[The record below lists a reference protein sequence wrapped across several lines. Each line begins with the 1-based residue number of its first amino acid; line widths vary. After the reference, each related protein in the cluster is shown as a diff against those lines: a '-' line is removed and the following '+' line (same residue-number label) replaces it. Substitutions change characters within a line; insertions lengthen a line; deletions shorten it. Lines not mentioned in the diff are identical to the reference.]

1 MIADVAWPVVVA
13 LGLVCACGALT
24 QSVAGFGL
32 AVVAAPFV
40 VLLAPDLMP
49 GALLVPSVV
58 LPLAELSRGLRD
70 IDVRSLGWAT
80 LGRLLLMPVGVA
92 LVAFTS
98 ADVIAVVVGVMVLVA
113 VVASVR
119 TFDVRPAPTTAFA
132 AGTVTGVTGTAASIG
147 GPFLSLVLQHERP
160 SRIRSTLAAFFT
172 IGAALSITAL
182 SLAGE
187 MTRQQVTVGLCWVPF
202 LVLGVLAAVPVR
214 RRMPPERMR
223 RYVLTVATVA
233 GISVLVRALLV

>member
-1 MIADVAWPVVVA
+1 MLAGVAWPVVVV

-24 QSVAGFGL
+24 QSVVGFGL

-40 VLLAPDLMP
+40 VFLAPDLMP

-58 LPLAELSRGLRD
+58 LPLVELTKGSRD
-70 IDVRSLGWAT
+70 IDLRSLGWAT
-80 LGRLLLMPVGVA
+80 LGRVLLMPAGVA

-113 VVASVR
+113 VAASVH
-119 TFDVRPAPTTAFA
+119 TFEVRARPTTAFA
-132 AGTVTGVTGTAASIG
+132 AGTLTGVTGTAASIG

-160 SRIRSTLAAFFT
+160 SRIRATLAAFFT

-182 SLAGE
+182 SVAGE
-187 MTRQQVTVGLCWVPF
+187 MTRQQVTVGLVWVPF
-202 LVLGVLAAVPVR
+202 LMLGVLASVPVR

-223 RYVLTVATVA
+223 RYVLAVATVA
-233 GISVLVRALLV
+233 GVSVLVRAVLT